1 MVFNHK
7 LLAILS
13 QQLWFGE
20 GKTIRIPKGSKGGV
34 MRNFFLIVSIVIM
47 VGIGLRPVNAAP
59 NFSGTWRLDVD
70 KSDFGVKTAPKAQMN
85 AVVLNI
91 KQTASKLSIERS
103 TGEVA
108 TYNLDGSESVNTLPG
123 GGQSKTTVN
132 WSGDT
137 LAGTTISQLNGVDVK
152 MTDVR
157 MLSSDGKEMVV
168 KLTMQMPSGER
179 KQALVYTRQ

>member
-1 MVFNHK
+1 MKRFFFIMFVCVMVSVGFK
-7 LLAILS
+7 LAH
-13 QQLWFGE
+13 
-20 GKTIRIPKGSKGGV
+20 
-34 MRNFFLIVSIVIM
+34 
-47 VGIGLRPVNAAP
+47 AAP

-70 KSDFGVKTAPKAQMN
+70 KSDLGVKNAPAKSQMN
-85 AVVLNI
+85 AVVLTI
-91 KQTASKLSIERS
+91 KQTPSKLSIERS

-108 TYNLDGSESVNTLPG
+108 TYNLDGSESINTLPG
-123 GGQSKTTVN
+123 GGQSKTTLS

-137 LAGTTISQLNGVDVK
+137 LTGTTISNINGTDVK

-157 MLSSDGKEMVV
+157 MLSNDGKEMVL